1 MCRPEFENGGLR
13 ERPHTEKMGGGL
25 SERPLTENRG
35 GFGTKNNKETY
46 IFKRRIF
53 WSSPGR
59 KSGTNKC
66 IFLKR
71 GSFGAVQVEKVESL
85 GEAQADKTGVF
96 RSGTGRKMQA
106 FRAAHTR
113 TALIWEYPP
122 PGQTDK
128 ERKTKETSL
137 INDLCLPDR

>member
-1 MCRPEFENGGLR
+1 MGGLGSG
-13 ERPHTEKMGGGL
+13 PTQKKWGVGGG
-25 SERPLTENRG
+25 SERPLIENRG

-59 KSGTNKC
+59 KSGTDKC

-85 GEAQADKTGVF
+85 GAAQAEKCGAF
-96 RSGTGRKMQA
+96 GR
-106 FRAAHTR
+106 H
-113 TALIWEYPP
+113 IPV
-122 PGQTDK
+122 
-128 ERKTKETSL
+128 
-137 INDLCLPDR
+137 LP